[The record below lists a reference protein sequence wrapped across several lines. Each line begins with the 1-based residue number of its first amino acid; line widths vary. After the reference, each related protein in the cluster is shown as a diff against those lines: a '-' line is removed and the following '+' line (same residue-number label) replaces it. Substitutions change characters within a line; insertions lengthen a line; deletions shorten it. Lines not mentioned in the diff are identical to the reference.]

1 MTQELNLP
9 HIEPIRF
16 AKSVLTKDDTTAKVL
31 VEFPQIPTLAMMIEA
46 AAQSTAAFSDGTNKG
61 GYLVGMKNIKLINK
75 ASMSYAEVKVILKH
89 SLENM
94 TLIEFEVEQENL
106 LLCKGSL
113 TIALA

>member
-1 MTQELNLP
+1 MLELNLP

-16 AKSVLTKDDTTAKVL
+16 AKSVLTKDSTTARVV

-46 AAQSTAAFSDGTNKG
+46 AAQSTAAFGDGTNQG
-61 GYLVGMKNIKLINK
+61 GYLVGMKNIKLINE
-75 ASMSYAEVKVILKH
+75 ASQKHAEVNVVLKH

-94 TLIEFEVEQENL
+94 TLIDFEVEQENL